1 MYSSKIVEKYLDE
14 EFSKELIN
22 QVKIPFSWKLLI
34 VSFVVL
40 VLTLKGVTGYMYGSW
55 TELKTLEWDI
65 LNPDRL
71 IWVSNVHTFDLFL
84 ILFFG
89 YPTV

>member
-1 MYSSKIVEKYLDE
+1 VEKYLDE

-40 VLTLKGVTGYMYGSW
+40 VLTLKGVTGYMYGS
-55 TELKTLEWDI
+55 
-65 LNPDRL
+65 
-71 IWVSNVHTFDLFL
+71 
-84 ILFFG
+84 
-89 YPTV
+89 